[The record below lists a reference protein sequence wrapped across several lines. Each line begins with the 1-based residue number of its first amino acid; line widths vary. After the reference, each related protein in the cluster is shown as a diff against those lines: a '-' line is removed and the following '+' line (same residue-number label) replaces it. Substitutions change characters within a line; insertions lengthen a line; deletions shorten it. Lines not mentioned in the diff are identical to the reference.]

1 MFGFYPGQR
10 VLIKKDEEY
19 IPAII
24 IRQFIASQFF
34 LVQFDDGTQSHIE
47 RKDIRKDESPR

>member
-10 VLIKKDEEY
+10 VLIKKGEEY

-24 IRQFIASQFF
+24 IRQFIASQFY

>member
-10 VLIKKDEEY
+10 VLIMKDEEY
-19 IPAII
+19 IPATI

-47 RKDIRKDESPR
+47 RKDIRKDERPR